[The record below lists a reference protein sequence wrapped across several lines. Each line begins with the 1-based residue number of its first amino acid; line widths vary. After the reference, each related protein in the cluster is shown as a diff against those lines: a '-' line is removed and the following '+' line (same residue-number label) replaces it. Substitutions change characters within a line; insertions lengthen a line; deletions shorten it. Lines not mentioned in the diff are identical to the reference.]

1 MEHFGVWKGRDVY
14 TITHAEY
21 VKHEYYK
28 PDTSAAFWIT
38 GDNYFVADNKIVGK
52 VIKNVITGKVEVDDT
67 VKIAGSKYYYAEW
80 AEKRN
85 YTEAL
90 KEKLCEEIGVNKEDL
105 FSSTAEAQFSADK
118 ILASVYTSKLWED

>member
-1 MEHFGVWKGRDVY
+1 MEHYGVWKGRDVY

-28 PDTSAAFWIT
+28 PDTSSAFWIT
-38 GDNYFVADNKIVGK
+38 DGDYFVADNKIVGK
-52 VIKNVITGKVEVDDT
+52 VMKNVITGRVEVDDT

-80 AEKRN
+80 SERKSYAEV
-85 YTEAL
+85 L
-90 KEKLCEEIGVNKEDL
+90 KEKLCKEIGANKEDL
-105 FSSTAEAQFSADK
+105 FGGTNSDSVDE

>member
-1 MEHFGVWKGRDVY
+1 MEHYGVWRGRDVY

-38 GDNYFVADNKIVGK
+38 DGDYFVADNRIVGK
-52 VIKNVITGKVEVDDT
+52 VVRRLGETKVDDT

-80 AEKRN
+80 SVPKSCAEE
-85 YTEAL
+85 TL

-105 FSSTAEAQFSADK
+105 FAETSSASVDE
-118 ILASVYTSKLWED
+118 ILAGVYTSKLWED

>member
-21 VKHEYYK
+21 VKYEYYK
-28 PDTSAAFWIT
+28 PDTTAAFWIL

-67 VKIAGSKYYYAEW
+67 VKIAGSKYYYSAWE
-80 AEKRN
+80 ESKSRV
-85 YTEAL
+85 EEVL
-90 KEKLCEEIGVNKEDL
+90 KEKLYEDIGLNA
-105 FSSTAEAQFSADK
+105 AEAPSSADE
-118 ILASVYTSKLWED
+118 ILAGVYTSKLWED

>member
-1 MEHFGVWKGRDVY
+1 MEHFGVWRGRDVY

-28 PDTSAAFWIT
+28 PDTSCAFWIL

-80 AEKRN
+80 AVPKSCAE
-85 YTEAL
+85 EVL

-105 FSSTAEAQFSADK
+105 FTGVSSDSVDE
-118 ILASVYTSKLWED
+118 ILAGVYTSKLWED

>member
-21 VKHEYYK
+21 VTHEYYK
-28 PDTSAAFWIT
+28 PDTSSAFWIL

-80 AEKRN
+80 AEHKSRV
-85 YTEAL
+85 EEVL
-90 KEKLCEEIGVNKEDL
+90 KEKLCEEIGVNKED
-105 FSSTAEAQFSADK
+105 
-118 ILASVYTSKLWED
+118 

>member
-1 MEHFGVWKGRDVY
+1 MEHFGVWRGRDVY

-38 GDNYFVADNKIVGK
+38 DGDYFVADNRIVGK
-52 VIKNVITGKVEVDDT
+52 VVRRLDGRITVDDT

-80 AEKRN
+80 SERKSYADV
-85 YTEAL
+85 L
-90 KEKLCEEIGVNKEDL
+90 KEKLCKEIGANKEDL
-105 FSSTAEAQFSADK
+105 FTNTNSDSADK

>member
-1 MEHFGVWKGRDVY
+1 MEHFGVWRGRDVY

-38 GDNYFVADNKIVGK
+38 DGDYFVVDNKIVGK
-52 VIKNVITGKVEVDDT
+52 VIRGLSGTTVDDT

-80 AEKRN
+80 AVPKSFAE
-85 YTEAL
+85 EVL
-90 KEKLCEEIGVNKEDL
+90 KEKLCEEVGVNKEDL
-105 FSSTAEAQFSADK
+105 FVNINSDSVDK
-118 ILASVYTSKLWED
+118 ILAGVYTSKLWED

>member
-28 PDTSAAFWIT
+28 PDTSSAFWIL

-67 VKIAGSKYYYAEW
+67 VKIAGSKYYYPAW
-80 AEKRN
+80 AEPKSRV
-85 YTEAL
+85 EEVL
-90 KEKLCEEIGVNKEDL
+90 KEKLCEDIGVNL
-105 FSSTAEAQFSADK
+105 FAGTNSDSVDAL
-118 ILASVYTSKLWED
+118 LASVYTSKLWED

>member
-28 PDTSAAFWIT
+28 PDTSCAFWIT

-67 VKIAGSKYYYAEW
+67 VKIAGSKYYYPAW
-80 AEKRN
+80 AESKR
-85 YTEAL
+85 YTETL
-90 KEKLCEEIGVNKEDL
+90 KDKLCEEIGVNKEDL
-105 FSSTAEAQFSADK
+105 FAGTNSDSVDAL
-118 ILASVYTSKLWED
+118 LAGVYTSKLWED

>member
-1 MEHFGVWKGRDVY
+1 MEHFGVWRGRDVY

-38 GDNYFVADNKIVGK
+38 DGDYFVADNRIVGK
-52 VIKNVITGKVEVDDT
+52 VVRRLDGRITVDDT

-80 AEKRN
+80 AVPKSFAE
-85 YTEAL
+85 EVL
-90 KEKLCEEIGVNKEDL
+90 KEKLCEEVGVHKEDL
-105 FSSTAEAQFSADK
+105 FVNIKSDSVDEL
-118 ILASVYTSKLWED
+118 LAGVYTSKLWED